1 VRPVTFTALRTCVS
15 AASKARGGAEAQAV
29 PRSLWLA
36 LPLALLLA
44 VFFVTPVAHMAILSL
59 HPAVPG
65 SDTAAA
71 GWSAA
76 NYLRFW
82 SDPYFCAT
90 AFRTLWLS
98 ALTCLITVVL
108 GYPTALIIAR
118 GSAVQRRLLSLLVIM
133 PLLVNVVVRAFGWR
147 IILGRNGILNRA
159 LLDAGL
165 IGAPLP
171 ILYNEFAV
179 VIGSVHVFFALMVLP
194 LASAIDRI
202 DASLGG
208 AATTLGAGVFR
219 TFLTVTLPL
228 TTQGLAVG
236 LTLVFS
242 LTASSFVIPSLLGG
256 RTVAMLGNTMEGQI
270 LSVFDWSFGATIA
283 MNMVVLIIGFTALAA
298 FVLPRTGRRSR

>member
-1 VRPVTFTALRTCVS
+1 MTPRPGSGPAS
-15 AASKARGGAEAQAV
+15 ATGAARG
-29 PRSLWLA
+29 LWLA

-44 VFFVTPVAHMAILSL
+44 VFFVAPVAHMAILSL
-59 HPAVPG
+59 HPGPPG
-65 SDTAAA
+65 AAQA
-71 GWSAA
+71 GDEWSVA

-82 SDPYFCAT
+82 SDSYFRDT
-90 AFRTLWLS
+90 AIRTLRVS
-98 ALTCLITVVL
+98 ILTCLVTVVL

-118 GSAVQRRLLSLLVIM
+118 GTALQSRLLSLLVIT
-133 PLLVNVVVRAFGWR
+133 PLLVNVVVRTFGWR

-179 VIGSVHVFFALMVLP
+179 VVGSVHVFFALMVLP
-194 LASAIDRI
+194 LASAIDRV
-202 DASLGG
+202 DHSLGE
-208 AATTLGAGVFR
+208 AATTLGAGALR
-219 TFLTVTLPL
+219 TFLAITLPL
-228 TTQGLAVG
+228 SMPGLAVG

-256 RTVAMLGNTMEGQI
+256 RTVAMLGNTMESQI

-283 MNMVVLIIGFTALAA
+283 VQMVLLITVATALLAA
-298 FVLPRTGRRSR
+298 WLPRTGRTSA